1 MGAKNANA
9 KGSKFRDRSHCDC
22 VHLLNTGIE
31 VDHRLCSSTVCVCGG
46 GSLGVCLWFREF
58 VFPQLGEGK
67 RCDQRALAPC
77 EPSLHL
83 TSAKFSPCLS
93 QH

>member
-31 VDHRLCSSTVCVCGG
+31 VDHRLWGLWVFACGLENLFFL
-46 GSLGVCLWFREF
+46 SW
-58 VFPQLGEGK
+58 GK
-67 RCDQRALAPC
+67 VSDATRGHSHPASH
-77 EPSLHL
+77 PSI
-83 TSAKFSPCLS
+83 
-93 QH
+93 

>member
-31 VDHRLCSSTVCVCGG
+31 VDHRLCSSTVCVWWGGLWVFACGLENLFFL
-46 GSLGVCLWFREF
+46 SW
-58 VFPQLGEGK
+58 GK
-67 RCDQRALAPC
+67 VSDATRGHSHPASH
-77 EPSLHL
+77 PSI
-83 TSAKFSPCLS
+83 
-93 QH
+93 